1 MNTRPTASGSPP
13 SRSRW
18 PCRPGSSASSP
29 TRVLQ
34 ALEEAGL
41 APRRIVG
48 VSAGALAGGLWAS
61 GLSASELAEELL
73 RLRRADFWDPGLP
86 LGGLLKGGKF
96 AAKLRSLLDDRGVGR
111 VEDCRLPFAA
121 VVYDVASRRVRAVDQ
136 GPLGPAIQA
145 SCTVPL
151 MFRPL
156 RHEGRLLLD
165 GGVADRLGL
174 CALQPGERALHHA
187 PLAQPVARAVGGGS
201 EGAVRW
207 ARSQGADGR
216 RPAAGD
222 SVPPRRRAGG
232 AAPRTRGDDRVAGG
246 AGVSGSSIGL
256 DRQRQSSSSCSRASA
271 AARAAAA
278 ASSR

>member
-1 MNTRPTASGSPP
+1 MNYASNREWLAAEPFTLAL
-13 SRSRW
+13 
-18 PCRPGSSASSP
+18 SAGFFGFFAH
-29 TRVLQ
+29 TGVLQ

-61 GLSASELAEELL
+61 GLSATELAEELL

-121 VVYDVASRRVRAVDQ
+121 VVYDIASRRVRAVDQ

-187 PLAQPVARAVGGGS
+187 L
-201 EGAVRW
+201 
-207 ARSQGADGR
+207 RSRSPWRGLSAEVPKGLSDGPGR
-216 RPAAGD
+216 KVLMVDDLPRVTPFRLDAGPAAL
-222 SVPPRRRAGG
+222 RRGH
-232 AAPRTRGDDRVAGG
+232 AAMTAW
-246 AGVSGSSIGL
+246 L
-256 DRQRQSSSSCSRASA
+256 
-271 AARAAAA
+271 AARA
-278 ASSR
+278 